1 MSAAS
6 ALLAELRAVGADA
19 TVEDDALCIWGA
31 EGALPAELCDRLI
44 DHRADIIALLT
55 EPANDRTHRDIS
67 RPVPP
72 VAVAD
77 LPVDLMFAFEER
89 AAIAEFDGGLDR
101 AAAERLA
108 WADVIGGGEP

>member
-6 ALLAELRAVGADA
+6 VLLAELRAVGADA

-31 EGALPAELCDRLI
+31 EGALPAELCNRLI
-44 DHRADIIALLT
+44 DHRADIIALLS
-55 EPANDRTHRDIS
+55 EPANDRICPIPS
-67 RPVPP
+67 

-77 LPVDLMFAFEER
+77 LPADLILAFEER

-101 AAAERLA
+101 AAAEWLA
-108 WADVIGGGEP
+108 WAEVIGGEP